1 MARHAPA
8 MRFCLAVTIVWM
20 AAGSCPAAEIDFA
33 RVIRPILSDKCFVCH
48 GPDKG
53 TLKAGLRLDQREL
66 ALREKDGITAIVPG
80 NASMSEMIKRIFA
93 TDADDRMPP
102 VDAKNPLSESER
114 QLLKTWIEQGARYE
128 GHWAFE
134 PISKPDEPR
143 VKQTGRRRSPID
155 SFVLAKLE
163 AKGFG
168 FASDVR
174 KEKLI
179 RRVAFDLTG
188 LPPTPT
194 EIDGFVGDQSVNA
207 FGKIVD
213 GYLARKTYGE
223 RMASEWLDVAR
234 YSDTYGY
241 QVDRDRFV
249 WPYRDWVINAF
260 NRNLSYDQ
268 FVTEQVAGDLLP
280 NATDDQ
286 ILATAF
292 NRLHPQKVEGGS
304 VPEEFRIEYVSDR
317 TQTFATAF
325 LGLTM
330 ECCKCHDHKYD
341 PLAQAEFYGLS
352 SFFDNIDEAG
362 LYSYFTSSIPTPTL
376 ELRTDQHRAQLTAA
390 DAILTKATQAE
401 RKAAAFAL
409 SEVEVPATGV
419 QQAIIEGLVGSFDFD
434 QRVGNVFE
442 NAVRPDLTASTTA
455 RNKSVSG
462 QSGQAV
468 QLTGD
473 DEVKLKVGNFT
484 RHDPFSISLWLKTP
498 TKFDRAVVF
507 HRSRAWTDA
516 GSRGY
521 QLLIEDGSLSAS
533 LIHFWP
539 GNAIRVRATGQ
550 LPLNEWV
557 HVCMSYDGSSQA
569 DGLRIWINGEPTSQQ
584 TVRDNLTKNI
594 TGGGGDTI
602 AIGARFRD
610 RGFSQGLVDEFKVFD
625 RKLTAIEIKDLMN
638 PGALSALLKQAAPTL
653 SGAQRSARNEYLA
666 TWHPG
671 LVESRE
677 SLRVA
682 RKQRATIADKI
693 PEMMVMRERAE
704 ERPTYLLE
712 RGAYD
717 ARGRVVAS
725 VTPAALHPFPAP
737 APRNRYGLA
746 KWLTDPK
753 NPLTARV
760 TVNRYWQML
769 FGRGLV
775 KTANDFGSQGSPPS
789 HPDLLDWLAADFIEH
804 GWDVKRLLK
813 QMVMSTTYRQDTLAE
828 KALLAEDPENLLLGR
843 SPRYRLAAE
852 MIRDNALFLSG
863 LLVPKVGGVSV
874 KPYEVAEAFKP
885 TKPDSGDGL
894 YRRSLYT
901 YWKRTAPAPVM
912 MALDAARRD
921 VCSVSRETTATPLQA
936 FVFMNDPQF
945 VEAARKMAER
955 ALGEADGDAHRA
967 TVWLFRALT
976 SREPVAAEVQVLQ
989 RMFDEQLSLFAKD
1002 QKKANAFLKTGAAKV
1017 SEKLEK
1023 PRLAALNVV
1032 ASALLSHDECVMKR

>member
-1 MARHAPA
+1 M
-8 MRFCLAVTIVWM
+8 VWM
-20 AAGSCPAAEIDFA
+20 AASCCPAAEIDFA
-33 RVIRPILSDKCFVCH
+33 RTIRPILSDKCFVCH

-66 ALREKDGITAIVPG
+66 ALRENDGITAIVPG
-80 NASMSEMIKRIFA
+80 DAEQSEMVKRIFA
-93 TDADDRMPP
+93 TNEDDRMPP
-102 VDAKNPLSESER
+102 ADAKNPLSESER
-114 QLLKTWIEQGARYE
+114 QALKNWIEQGAPYE
-128 GHWAFE
+128 GHWAFQ
-134 PISKPDEPR
+134 PISKPPEPQ
-143 VKQTGRRRSPID
+143 VKHAARRRSPID

-163 AKGFG
+163 QEGFE
-168 FASDVR
+168 FAEDAR
-174 KEKLI
+174 KERLI

-188 LPPTPT
+188 LPPTPE
-194 EIDGFVGDQSVNA
+194 EIDGFLADSSSGA
-207 FGKIVD
+207 FGQVV
-213 GYLARKTYGE
+213 GEYLSRKTYGE

-249 WPYRDWVINAF
+249 WPYRDWVIKAF
-260 NRNLSYDQ
+260 NRNLPYDQ
-268 FVTEQVAGDLLP
+268 FITEQVAGDLIP

-362 LYSYFTSSIPTPTL
+362 LYSFFTPSIPTPTL
-376 ELRTDQHRAQLTAA
+376 ELRTEQHRAKLREL
-390 DAILTKATQAE
+390 DAIFEKASRHEQDLTVTAIVEMAEPSTAVTQAI
-401 RKAAAFAL
+401 
-409 SEVEVPATGV
+409 V
-419 QQAIIEGLVGSFDFD
+419 EGLVGSFDFD
-434 QRVGNVFE
+434 ERTGNTFE
-442 NAVRPDLTASTTA
+442 NSARPDLSASTSA
-455 RNKSVSG
+455 GNKTVPG
-462 QSGQAV
+462 KSGQALH
-468 QLTGD
+468 LTGD
-473 DEVKLKVGNFT
+473 DPVKLNVGNFT
-484 RHDPFSISLWLKTP
+484 RHDPFSVALWMKTP
-498 TKFDRAVVF
+498 KKFERAVVF

-516 GSRGY
+516 ASRGY

-539 GNAIRVRATGQ
+539 GNAIRVRATEK
-550 LPLNEWV
+550 LKVNEWV
-557 HVCMSYDGSSQA
+557 HVCISYDGSSRA
-569 DGLRIWINGEPTSQQ
+569 DGLQIWVNAQPSPQL
-584 TVRDNLTKNI
+584 TVRDNLTRNI
-594 TGGGGDTI
+594 TGGGGPTI

-625 RKLTAIEIKDLMN
+625 RALTRVEIEDLMN
-638 PGALSALLKQAAPTL
+638 PGALAKFLKLKTEEMSA
-653 SGAQRSARNEYLA
+653 AQRTARSRYLA
-666 TWHPG
+666 AFHPG
-671 LVESRE
+671 LIAGRE
-677 SLRVA
+677 TLSAA
-682 RKQRATIADKI
+682 RKKRAALTDTI
-693 PEMMVMRERAE
+693 PEMMVMRERKT
-704 ERPTYLLE
+704 ERQTYLLE

-717 ARGRVVAS
+717 ARGREVSS
-725 VTPAALHPFPAP
+725 VTPAALHSFPEQ

-746 KWLTDPK
+746 QWLIDRQ

-775 KTANDFGSQGSPPS
+775 KTANDFGSQGSLPS
-789 HPDLLDWLAADFIEH
+789 HPELLDWLTADFMDQ
-804 GWDVKRLLK
+804 GWDVKHLIR
-813 QMVMSTTYRQDTLAE
+813 QMVMSTTYRQSTLAGR
-828 KALLAEDPENLLLGR
+828 ALFAKDPENLLLGR
-843 SPRYRLAAE
+843 APRYRLAAE
-852 MIRDNALFLSG
+852 MIRDNALYLSG
-863 LLVPKVGGVSV
+863 LLVPKIGGASV
-874 KPYEVAEAFKP
+874 KPYEVAESFKP
-885 TKPDSGDGL
+885 SKPDSGDGL

-945 VEAARKMAER
+945 VEAARKLAER
-955 ALGEADGDAHRA
+955 ALDENAGNAHQA
-967 TVWLFRALT
+967 TAWMFRALT
-976 SREPVAAEVQVLQ
+976 SRQPVAAEERVLH
-989 RMFDEQLSLFAKD
+989 RMFDEQLALFTQD
-1002 QKKANAFLKTGAAKV
+1002 SKKATQFLKTGAAEVPKNHV
-1017 SEKLEK
+1017 
-1023 PRLAALNVV
+1023 PARLAALNIV